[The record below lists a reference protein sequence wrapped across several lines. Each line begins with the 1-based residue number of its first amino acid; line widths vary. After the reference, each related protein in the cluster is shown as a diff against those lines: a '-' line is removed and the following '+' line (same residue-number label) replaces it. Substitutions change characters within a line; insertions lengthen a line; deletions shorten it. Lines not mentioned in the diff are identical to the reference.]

1 MEKCLIQIRLFI
13 NVLPDTREAEPTITN
28 QLIGRMKKR
37 KTYYVSIKSWS
48 KFQQFIHLP
57 VHYTR
62 QASRYLFHAPI
73 PPLQFLQLSD
83 CIGIET
89 FPYLPGRRSS
99 YYRIRRHI
107 FRNYCPLCY
116 DRSIPNMHSGHDNC
130 FIPDPHIITYHYIT
144 FVVPSRSDIFF
155 I

>member
-89 FPYLPGRRSS
+89 FPYLSLAG
-99 YYRIRRHI
+99 
-107 FRNYCPLCY
+107 
-116 DRSIPNMHSGHDNC
+116 
-130 FIPDPHIITYHYIT
+130 
-144 FVVPSRSDIFF
+144 VPPTIV
-155 I
+155 

>member
-37 KTYYVSIKSWS
+37 KTYHVSIKSWS

-73 PPLQFLQLSD
+73 PPLQFLQVGLGNTSR
-83 CIGIET
+83 ILKHLA
-89 FPYLPGRRSS
+89 YLHNFVGRRFF
-99 YYRIRRHI
+99 H
-107 FRNYCPLCY
+107 
-116 DRSIPNMHSGHDNC
+116 
-130 FIPDPHIITYHYIT
+130 YHYTCNQPTYLCIVALT
-144 FVVPSRSDIFF
+144 APGPASISRNISSIFSPTPSL
-155 I
+155 